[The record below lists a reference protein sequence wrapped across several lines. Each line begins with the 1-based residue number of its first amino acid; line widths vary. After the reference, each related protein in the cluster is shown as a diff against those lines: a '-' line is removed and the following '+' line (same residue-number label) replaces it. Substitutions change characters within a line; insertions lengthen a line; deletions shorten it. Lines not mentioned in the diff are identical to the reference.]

1 MSLAPEVLA
10 TADPE
15 VLRIRPRLIEDGRG
29 FFFESWNAQ
38 TFSQGGLEARFVQ
51 DNHSRSTAGC
61 LRGLHYQIDRAQGK
75 LVRAAVGEIY
85 DVAVDLRRSSSSFGQ
100 WVGATLSAT
109 NREMLWVP
117 PGFAHGFYVVSEE
130 AEVLYKCTDFYSPGA
145 ERTVI
150 WNDPDL
156 AIDWPR
162 DAEPAAEGL
171 CQGCR
176 WRPVPGRG
184 VLPLKVLRT
193 GADGQLGCE
202 ILRTAPATFELTGC
216 RLSRSRHHRSSEAVD
231 RRSPS
236 SSRN

>member
-1 MSLAPEVLA
+1 MSLAPEVFA
-10 TADPE
+10 TAIPE
-15 VLRIRPRLIEDGRG
+15 VLRIRPRLIEDERG

-75 LVRAAVGEIY
+75 LVRAVVGEIY
-85 DVAVDLRRSSSSFGQ
+85 DVALDLRRSSSSFGR

-130 AEVLYKCTDFYSPGA
+130 AEVLYKCTAFYSPDA
-145 ERTVI
+145 ERTLI

-156 AIDWPR
+156 AIDWPVRPGEPPKISRKDATGVLFR
-162 DAEPAAEGL
+162 DAECFA
-171 CQGCR
+171 
-176 WRPVPGRG
+176 
-184 VLPLKVLRT
+184 
-193 GADGQLGCE
+193 
-202 ILRTAPATFELTGC
+202 
-216 RLSRSRHHRSSEAVD
+216 
-231 RRSPS
+231 
-236 SSRN
+236 

>member
-1 MSLAPEVLA
+1 MSLAPEVMA
-10 TADPE
+10 TAIPD
-15 VLRIRPRLIEDGRG
+15 VLRIRPRMIEDERG

-38 TFSQGGLEARFVQ
+38 TFSQEGLEARFVQ
-51 DNHSRSTAGC
+51 DNHSQSTAGC

-75 LVRAAVGEIY
+75 LVRAVVGEIH

-100 WVGATLSAT
+100 WVGATLSAA

-156 AIDWPR
+156 AIDWPLTSNLPPKVSAK
-162 DAEPAAEGL
+162 DAAGVRFQAAE
-171 CQGCR
+171 CF
-176 WRPVPGRG
+176 P
-184 VLPLKVLRT
+184 
-193 GADGQLGCE
+193 
-202 ILRTAPATFELTGC
+202 
-216 RLSRSRHHRSSEAVD
+216 
-231 RRSPS
+231 
-236 SSRN
+236 